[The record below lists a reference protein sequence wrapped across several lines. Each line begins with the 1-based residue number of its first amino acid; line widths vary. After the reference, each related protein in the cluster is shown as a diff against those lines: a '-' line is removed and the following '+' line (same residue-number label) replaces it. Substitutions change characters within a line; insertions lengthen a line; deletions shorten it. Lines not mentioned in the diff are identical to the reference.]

1 MLNAIFKL
9 PQQQRLLVM
18 GVMTALILGFVNLEI
33 FGKESI
39 IRNGTTMLLRI
50 APRDPRSLMQ
60 GDFMA
65 LRYSMAAA
73 VASEAEGA
81 DISNGRVV
89 VSLGD
94 DEEHRGVAAFERL
107 YEGQSLTSGQ
117 YLLRFR
123 KRGDSVR
130 LASDAYFFE
139 EGEWQTYSGARFGE
153 LRVDDDGNAVLIALR
168 DADLE
173 RIGPALQATQIEA
186 KSPP

>member
-1 MLNAIFKL
+1 MLSAVFNL

-18 GVMTALILGFVNLEI
+18 GVMTAVILGFVNLEI
-33 FGKESI
+33 VGKESI
-39 IRNGTTMLLRI
+39 IRDGTTMLLRI

-73 VASEAEGA
+73 VASEAEGVS
-81 DISNGRVV
+81 ISNGRVV
-89 VSLGD
+89 VSLKGD
-94 DEEHRGVAAFERL
+94 DENQGVAA
-107 YEGQSLTSGQ
+107 YEGLYKGRSLASGEF
-117 YLLRFR
+117 LLRFR
-123 KRGDSVR
+123 KRGGSVR

-168 DADLE
+168 DADFE
-173 RIGPALQATQIEA
+173 RMGPALH
-186 KSPP
+186 